1 MGYENAHTTG
11 IWQEIER
18 EQTTL
23 SMPPAKPKAG
33 IMTNDKTAAGSLP
46 ANTPPRIEILLVGM
60 NGDLRGKQVPLEGE
74 KKIWDGSVRLP
85 SSTQSLDIWGD
96 DNDDITGL
104 SLSVGDPDGVC
115 IPDKRSLTV
124 MPWAPEGSR
133 QVLATMHE
141 FDGTASFMDPRA
153 ILSRMLER
161 FAARGLTPVV
171 ATELEFYVVEGDWYE
186 TGKPRPPEALTWRGE
201 PNGFQLYDMSA
212 TDALDGYLQT
222 VRAWAK
228 AMDLPADATTA
239 EFGPGQF
246 EINLLHRPDALA
258 AADDCIYLKR
268 IADQAARRFGLKST
282 CMAKPYA
289 DQAGSGL
296 HVHCS
301 ILDRDG
307 RNILDARGGE
317 PAKLKSVTAGMLQT
331 MRDAQ
336 LVFAPFA
343 NSYRRF
349 QPGSFAPVDL
359 TWGFGHRGTAIRI
372 PDKDGPAARVE
383 HRVAGADVNP
393 YLLLT
398 AILGGILLGLDKDLD
413 PGPVTEPGKDV
424 PDAKR
429 LTHDFLTAV
438 EEFSASPF
446 IGDAFGAEYQKLY
459 GDTKRKEAITYLRTV
474 SDFDYQT
481 YLPRI

>member
-1 MGYENAHTTG
+1 MASE
-11 IWQEIER
+11 
-18 EQTTL
+18 
-23 SMPPAKPKAG
+23 
-33 IMTNDKTAAGSLP
+33 TA
-46 ANTPPRIEILLVGM
+46 PPRIEILLVGM
-60 NGDLRGKQVPLEGE
+60 NGDLRGKQIPLEAE
-74 KKIWDGSVRLP
+74 KKVWEGTVRLP

-104 SLSVGDPDGVC
+104 SLSIGDPDGVC
-115 IPDKRSLTV
+115 IPDRRSLV
-124 MPWAPEGSR
+124 PMPWAPEGSK
-133 QVLATMHE
+133 QVLSTMHE
-141 FDGTASFMDPRA
+141 FDGSPSFMDPRA
-153 ILSRMLER
+153 ILTALLKR
-161 FAARGLTPVV
+161 FEERGLTPVV
-171 ATELEFYVVEGDWYE
+171 ATELEFYVVEDDWRE
-186 TGKPRPPEALTWRGE
+186 TGRPRPPAKLTYRDQ

-212 TDALDGYLQT
+212 VDALDDYLQT
-222 VRAWAK
+222 VRTWAK
-228 AMDLPADATTA
+228 AQGLPADATTA

-246 EINLLHRPDALA
+246 EINLLHRADALA

-268 IADQAARRFGLKST
+268 IAEQAARKHGLKST

-296 HVHCS
+296 HVHAS
-301 ILDRDG
+301 IIDRDG
-307 RNILDARGGE
+307 NNVLDARGGD
-317 PAKLKSVTAGMLQT
+317 PVRLKSVCAGMLKT

-336 LVFAPFA
+336 LIFAPFA

-349 QPGSFAPVDL
+349 QPGSFAPVDID
-359 TWGFGHRGTAIRI
+359 WGFGHRGTAVRI
-372 PDKDGPAARVE
+372 PDAEGPAARIE

-398 AILGGILLGLDKDLD
+398 AILGGMLLGLDETLD
-413 PGPVTEPGKDV
+413 PGPATEPGKE
-424 PDAKR
+424 PPAGTKK

-438 EEFSASPF
+438 EDFSASPF
-446 IGDAFGAEYQKLY
+446 IADIFGARYQKLY

>member
-1 MGYENAHTTG
+1 MTEKNKAATNASA
-11 IWQEIER
+11 E
-18 EQTTL
+18 L
-23 SMPPAKPKAG
+23 
-33 IMTNDKTAAGSLP
+33 
-46 ANTPPRIEILLVGM
+46 PPRIEIILVGM
-60 NGDLRGKQVPLEGE
+60 NGDLRGKQIPLEAE
-74 KKIWDGSVRLP
+74 KKIWEGTVRLP

-104 SLSVGDPDGVC
+104 SLSVGDPDGAV
-115 IPDKRSLTV
+115 IPDRRSLV
-124 MPWAPEGSR
+124 AMPWAPEGSK

-141 FDGTASFMDPRA
+141 FDGTPSFMDPRA
-153 ILSRMLER
+153 ILASVLKRY
-161 FAARGLTPVV
+161 ADRGLTPVV
-171 ATELEFYVVEGDWYE
+171 ATELEFYVIEDDWRE
-186 TGKPRPPEALTWRGE
+186 TGKPMPPKALTYRGE
-201 PNGFQLYDMSA
+201 PNGYQLYDMSA
-212 TDALDGYLQT
+212 VDALDGYLQT
-222 VRAWAK
+222 VRAYAR
-228 AMDLPADATTA
+228 AQDLPADATTA

-268 IADQAARRFGLKST
+268 IVEQAARKHGLKST
-282 CMAKPYA
+282 CMAKPYT
-289 DQAGSGL
+289 DHAGSGL
-296 HVHCS
+296 HVHAS
-301 ILDRDG
+301 IIDKDG
-307 RNILDARGGE
+307 NNILDAKGGD
-317 PAKLKSVTAGMLQT
+317 PVKLKSVCAGMLNT

-336 LVFAPFA
+336 LIFAPFA

-372 PDKDGPAARVE
+372 PDSNGPAARIE

-393 YLLLT
+393 YLLLA
-398 AILGGILLGLDKDLD
+398 AILGGMLLGLDEDLD
-413 PGPVTEPGKDV
+413 PGPVTEPGKDPV
-424 PDAKR
+424 DAKT

-446 IGDAFGAEYQKLY
+446 IADIFGTAYRKLF
-459 GDTKRKEAITYLRTV
+459 GDTKRKEAITFLRTV

>member
-1 MGYENAHTTG
+1 MAP
-11 IWQEIER
+11 I
-18 EQTTL
+18 
-23 SMPPAKPKAG
+23 PA
-33 IMTNDKTAAGSLP
+33 S
-46 ANTPPRIEILLVGM
+46 PRIEILLVGM
-60 NGDLRGKQVPLEGE
+60 NGDLRGKQIPIEAE
-74 KKIWDGSVRLP
+74 KKVWDGTVRLP

-104 SLSVGDPDGVC
+104 SLSVGDPDGLC
-115 IPDKRSLTV
+115 IPDKRSLAP
-124 MPWAPEGSR
+124 MPWAPEGSK
-133 QVLATMHE
+133 QVLSTMHE
-141 FDGTASFMDPRA
+141 FDGTPSFMDPRA
-153 ILSRMLER
+153 ILAALLKR
-161 FAARGLTPVV
+161 FDERGLTPVV
-171 ATELEFYVVEGDWYE
+171 ATELEFYVIEDNWRE
-186 TGKPRPPEALTWRGE
+186 TGRPRPPASLMYRGE
-201 PNGFQLYDMSA
+201 PNGFQLYDMRA
-212 TDALDGYLQT
+212 VDALDDYLQT

-228 AMDLPADATTA
+228 AQGLPADATTA

-246 EINLLHRPDALA
+246 EINLLHRADALA

-268 IADQAARRFGLKST
+268 IAEQAAKKHGLKST

-289 DQAGSGL
+289 EHAGSGL
-296 HVHCS
+296 HVHAS
-301 ILDRDG
+301 IIDRDG
-307 RNILDARGGE
+307 NNVLDARGGD
-317 PAKLKSVTAGMLQT
+317 PVRLKSVCAGMLKT

-336 LVFAPFA
+336 LIFAPFA

-349 QPGSFAPVDL
+349 QPGSFAPVDID
-359 TWGFGHRGTAIRI
+359 WGYGHRGTAVRI
-372 PDKDGPAARVE
+372 PDAQGPAARIE

-398 AILGGILLGLDKDLD
+398 AILGGVLLGLDETLD
-413 PGPVTEPGKDV
+413 PGPATEPGKE
-424 PDAKR
+424 PPAGTKK

-446 IGDAFGAEYQKLY
+446 IADVFGARYQKLY

>member
-1 MGYENAHTTG
+1 MALE
-11 IWQEIER
+11 
-18 EQTTL
+18 
-23 SMPPAKPKAG
+23 
-33 IMTNDKTAAGSLP
+33 TA
-46 ANTPPRIEILLVGM
+46 PPRIEILLVGM
-60 NGDLRGKQVPLEGE
+60 NGDLRGKQIPIEAE
-74 KKIWDGSVRLP
+74 KKVWDGTVRLP

-115 IPDKRSLTV
+115 LPDRRSLAP
-124 MPWAPEGSR
+124 MPWAPEGSK
-133 QVLATMHE
+133 QVLSTMHE
-141 FDGTASFMDPRA
+141 FDGTPSFMDPRA
-153 ILSRMLER
+153 ILAALLKR
-161 FAARGLTPVV
+161 FDERGLTPVV
-171 ATELEFYVVEGDWYE
+171 ATELEFYVIEDDWRE
-186 TGKPRPPEALTWRGE
+186 TGRPRPPASLMYCGE
-201 PNGFQLYDMSA
+201 PNGFQLYDMRA
-212 TDALDGYLQT
+212 VDALDDYLQT

-228 AMDLPADATTA
+228 LQELPADATTA

-246 EINLLHRPDALA
+246 EINLLHRADALA

-268 IADQAARRFGLKST
+268 IAEQAARKHGLKST

-289 DQAGSGL
+289 EHAGSGL
-296 HVHCS
+296 HVHAS
-301 ILDRDG
+301 IIDRDG
-307 RNILDARGGE
+307 NNVLDARGGD
-317 PAKLKSVTAGMLQT
+317 PVRLKSVCAGMLKT

-336 LVFAPFA
+336 LIFAPFA

-349 QPGSFAPVDL
+349 QPGSFAPVDID
-359 TWGFGHRGTAIRI
+359 WGFGHRGTAVRI
-372 PDKDGPAARVE
+372 PDAEGPAARIE

-398 AILGGILLGLDKDLD
+398 AILGGMLLGLDETLD
-413 PGPVTEPGKDV
+413 PGPATEPGKE
-424 PDAKR
+424 PPAGTKK

-446 IGDAFGAEYQKLY
+446 IADVFGARYQKLY